1 MQRVVSDVSNAVMDG
16 TDAVMLSGETAV
28 GRYPVKAIRAM
39 AEVCMGAEK
48 YPLPESPTRHRMA
61 DYFARVDEAIAAAVM
76 YTANHLDVTAII
88 ALTESGST
96 ARWMSRIRSDIP
108 IYAFTPHIATS
119 RRVSLYRGVF
129 PVPFE
134 QTEDVRGA
142 LYRSVFESLLSR
154 KLVEIGDFV
163 IVTKGDQ
170 DGVSGGTNSMS
181 IIEVTKPA

>member
-1 MQRVVSDVSNAVMDG
+1 
-16 TDAVMLSGETAV
+16 
-28 GRYPVKAIRAM
+28 
-39 AEVCMGAEK
+39 
-48 YPLPESPTRHRMA
+48 
-61 DYFARVDEAIAAAVM
+61 M

-108 IYAFTPHIATS
+108 IYAFTPHVATS

-134 QTEDVRGA
+134 MTDEIRGT
-142 LYRSVFESLLSR
+142 LYRIVFESLLSR
-154 KLVEIGDFV
+154 DLVEVGDFV
-163 IVTKGDQ
+163 IFTKGYLE
-170 DGVSGGTNSMS
+170 GVSGSTNSMS

>member
-1 MQRVVSDVSNAVMDG
+1 
-16 TDAVMLSGETAV
+16 
-28 GRYPVKAIRAM
+28 
-39 AEVCMGAEK
+39 
-48 YPLPESPTRHRMA
+48 
-61 DYFARVDEAIAAAVM
+61 M

-108 IYAFTPHIATS
+108 IYAFTPHVATS

-129 PVPFE
+129 PVAFE
-134 QTEDVRGA
+134 LNDEASGT
-142 LYRSVFESLLSR
+142 LYGSVFESLLSR
-154 KLVEIGDFV
+154 DLVEVGDYV
-163 IVTKGDQ
+163 IFTKGDI